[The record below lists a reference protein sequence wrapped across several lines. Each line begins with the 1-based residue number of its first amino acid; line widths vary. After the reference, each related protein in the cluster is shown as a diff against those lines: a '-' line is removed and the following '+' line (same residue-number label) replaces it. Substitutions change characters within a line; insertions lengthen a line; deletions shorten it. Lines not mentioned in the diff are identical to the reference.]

1 MKLKPKFDIKHLLNN
16 LFLIIATSIIFTAV
30 LVALPLTEKITER
43 TSFDLVTK
51 ENQYWS
57 KEYTLELQTTDRKSV
72 EKVRNIIFKRL
83 NKFGVE
89 NIKITNIGKE
99 VGEEEEEEIT
109 VLKVFVN
116 TTKDPNLV
124 KELVANQFQIRIV
137 VRKEEVDFFDEEEPF
152 AYLFAENYEPT
163 GWDRTNFRNIHITE
177 LKTTDNTYTYF
188 AIFKPWVSKQADF
201 TKLLDTYRG
210 EYLGIDIDGFVSPYL
225 VPLEEQKIFAVPL
238 NYQSEEDVEAI
249 NILYNSGIIST
260 SYSLVTEEN
269 LEPQI
274 IKVNYVG
281 ISIGFVVSLL
291 LTYLSL
297 VLLKHDDIN
306 MVKKA
311 LLASILTI
319 CIYLSILK
327 IFNIPVDTFLLPIVA
342 ILTFLLIKTLV
353 VNLDSVV
360 YIEIALITVF
370 LIVKIV
376 GYGYAEI
383 LASHLIWLVLLSKV
397 SLIASEWYLNK
408 LKEI

>member
-16 LFLIIATSIIFTAV
+16 LFLIIATSIIFTTV

-57 KEYTLELQTTDRKSV
+57 KEYTLELQTTDKKSI
-72 EKVRNIIFKRL
+72 ERVRNIIFRRL
-83 NKFGVE
+83 NRFGVE

-99 VGEEEEEEIT
+99 VREGEEVT
-109 VLKVFVN
+109 VIKVLVN
-116 TTKDPNLV
+116 TTKNPNLV

-188 AIFKPWVSKQADF
+188 AIFKPWISKQADF

-225 VPLEEQKIFAVPL
+225 VPLESQKIFAIPL

-260 SYSLVTEEN
+260 SYSLVNEED
-269 LEPQI
+269 LEPKV

-297 VLLKHDDIN
+297 VLLKHDDVN

-342 ILTFLLIKTLV
+342 ILTFLLIKTVV

-370 LIVKIV
+370 LIVKTV

-383 LASHLIWLVLLSKV
+383 LANHLIWLVLLSKV

-408 LKEI
+408 LKGI